1 MPIWSRLLRGL
12 LDVMHLVTSESSAG
26 TGSRCGFQQRERV
39 VGHRARRRP
48 AAMTDLDVIAAGIS
62 LSASEL

>member
-1 MPIWSRLLRGL
+1 
-12 LDVMHLVTSESSAG
+12 MHLITSERSAG
-26 TGSRCGFQQRERV
+26 TGSRCGFPQRQRV

-48 AAMTDLDVIAAGIS
+48 AAMADLDVIAAGIS